1 MPKTETELIPKAEWQ
16 RKAAAHRS
24 RAEEWTVPYRE
35 RRAKNSMHPI
45 TDFLFIYYRNSPAQL
60 EVWHPG
66 FGFTMEGGADVAGF
80 SAKHYHFEDGNAV
93 LAPEQMDSGSQR
105 RLSMALK
112 LCRLVQTR
120 PPQFGCFGMHEWAM
134 VYRGKADGEV
144 RHGERLPLRLDQDA
158 INTLVESRP
167 IACSHF
173 DAFRFFTPSA
183 RRFNRLQPG
192 KDTRFDNEQC
202 GCLHTNMDLY
212 KLTAQC
218 MPWVGSDLLWNSF
231 EFAIQA
237 RQLDMQASPYDCSS
251 LGFEAVKIET
261 PEGRQQYERRQ
272 RELSELAAP
281 IRAELIQRLEQV
293 LSRASAASPQS
304 SDS

>member
-1 MPKTETELIPKAEWQ
+1 
-16 RKAAAHRS
+16 
-24 RAEEWTVPYRE
+24 
-35 RRAKNSMHPI
+35 
-45 TDFLFIYYRNSPAQL
+45 
-60 EVWHPG
+60 
-66 FGFTMEGGADVAGF
+66 
-80 SAKHYHFEDGNAV
+80 
-93 LAPEQMDSGSQR
+93 
-105 RLSMALK
+105 
-112 LCRLVQTR
+112 
-120 PPQFGCFGMHEWAM
+120 
-134 VYRGKADGEV
+134 
-144 RHGERLPLRLDQDA
+144 
-158 INTLVESRP
+158 
-167 IACSHF
+167 
-173 DAFRFFTPSA
+173 
-183 RRFNRLQPG
+183 
-192 KDTRFDNEQC
+192 
-202 GCLHTNMDLY
+202 MDLY

-281 IRAELIQRLEQV
+281 IRAELIQRLEQM